1 MKWDFWSEKGEFRIL
16 KYDGSRLLGTI
27 RIVEEILVAL
37 NDRQL
42 KILKVID
49 DGNIT
54 GDDIVNATGSSMQML
69 SYYLNTMAEDGYL
82 KVAKVYDNA
91 TREFLVVRAYLTDE
105 GKASL
110 VNAGLSSAAIAASGM
125 DSTTNPNVF
134 DPTTLDYGRLGQ
146 SIAQIQSNIQ
156 FIPDNR
162 RELIE
167 VYLDDIQSEVN
178 IVYRRK
184 LVRIKAYFFAILNA
198 VSPVLKQVPDLE
210 KLRAPLQSIAAQL
223 QISIRLPD

>member
-1 MKWDFWSEKGEFRIL
+1 M
-16 KYDGSRLLGTI
+16 
-27 RIVEEILVAL
+27 AL

-69 SYYLNTMAEDGYL
+69 SYYLNTMADDGYL

-110 VNAGLSSAAIAASGM
+110 VNAGLSSAAIAASGID
-125 DSTTNPNVF
+125 DSTTNLNLTPF
-134 DPTTLDYGRLGQ
+134 DPATLDYGRLGQ
-146 SIAQIQSNIQ
+146 SIAQIQSQIQ

-167 VYLDDIQSEVN
+167 VYLDDLQSEVN

-198 VSPVLKQVPDLE
+198 VSPVLKQVPDLD

-223 QISIRLPD
+223 QIPIRLPD

>member
-1 MKWDFWSEKGEFRIL
+1 M
-16 KYDGSRLLGTI
+16 
-27 RIVEEILVAL
+27 AL

-69 SYYLNTMAEDGYL
+69 SYYLNTMADDGYL

-110 VNAGLSSAAIAASGM
+110 VSAGLSSAAIAASG
-125 DSTTNPNVF
+125 STTDSAPGPF

-167 VYLDDIQSEVN
+167 VYLDDLQSEVN

-198 VSPVLKQVPDLE
+198 VSPVLKQVPDLD
-210 KLRAPLQSIAAQL
+210 KLRAPLQSIAVQL
-223 QISIRLPD
+223 QIPIRLPD

>member
-1 MKWDFWSEKGEFRIL
+1 M
-16 KYDGSRLLGTI
+16 
-27 RIVEEILVAL
+27 AL

-69 SYYLNTMAEDGYL
+69 SYYLNTMADDGYL

-125 DSTTNPNVF
+125 DSTPNQNAAPF
-134 DPTTLDYGRLGQ
+134 DPATLDYGRLGQ

-167 VYLDDIQSEVN
+167 VYLDDLQSEVN

-198 VSPVLKQVPDLE
+198 VSPVLKQVPDLD

-223 QISIRLPD
+223 QIPIRLPD

>member
-1 MKWDFWSEKGEFRIL
+1 M
-16 KYDGSRLLGTI
+16 
-27 RIVEEILVAL
+27 AL

-69 SYYLNTMAEDGYL
+69 SYYLNTMADDGYL

-110 VNAGLSSAAIAASGM
+110 VNAGLSSAAIASSGM
-125 DSTTNPNVF
+125 DSTTNPNPAPL
-134 DPTTLDYGRLGQ
+134 DPATLDYGRLGQ

-167 VYLDDIQSEVN
+167 VYLDDLQSEVN

-198 VSPVLKQVPDLE
+198 VSPVLKQVPDLD

-223 QISIRLPD
+223 QIPIRLPD

>member
-1 MKWDFWSEKGEFRIL
+1 M
-16 KYDGSRLLGTI
+16 
-27 RIVEEILVAL
+27 AL

-69 SYYLNTMAEDGYL
+69 SYYLNTMADDGYL

-105 GKASL
+105 GKTSL
-110 VNAGLSSAAIAASGM
+110 VNAGLSSAAIAASGID
-125 DSTTNPNVF
+125 DSTTNLNLTPF
-134 DPTTLDYGRLGQ
+134 DPATLDYGRLGQ
-146 SIAQIQSNIQ
+146 SIAQIQSQIQ

-167 VYLDDIQSEVN
+167 VYLDDLQSEVN

-198 VSPVLKQVPDLE
+198 VSPVLKQVPDLD

-223 QISIRLPD
+223 QIPIRLPD

>member
-1 MKWDFWSEKGEFRIL
+1 M
-16 KYDGSRLLGTI
+16 
-27 RIVEEILVAL
+27 AL

-69 SYYLNTMAEDGYL
+69 SYYLNTMADDGYL

-110 VNAGLSSAAIAASGM
+110 VNAGLSSAAIAASGID
-125 DSTTNPNVF
+125 DSTTNLNLTPF
-134 DPTTLDYGRLGQ
+134 DPATLDYGRLGQ
-146 SIAQIQSNIQ
+146 SIAQIQSQIQ

-167 VYLDDIQSEVN
+167 VYLDDLQSEVN

-198 VSPVLKQVPDLE
+198 VSPVLKQVPDLD
-210 KLRAPLQSIAAQL
+210 KLRVPLQSIAAQL
-223 QISIRLPD
+223 QIPIRLPD

>member
-1 MKWDFWSEKGEFRIL
+1 M
-16 KYDGSRLLGTI
+16 
-27 RIVEEILVAL
+27 AL

-42 KILKVID
+42 KILKVIE

-69 SYYLNTMAEDGYL
+69 SYYLNTMADDGYL

-110 VNAGLSSAAIAASGM
+110 VRAGLSSAAIAASGM
-125 DSTTNPNVF
+125 ADSATNPNPTPF
-134 DPTTLDYGRLGQ
+134 DPATLDYGRLGQ

-167 VYLDDIQSEVN
+167 VYLDDLQSEVN

-210 KLRAPLQSIAAQL
+210 KLRAPLQSISAQL
-223 QISIRLPD
+223 QIPIRLPD

>member
-1 MKWDFWSEKGEFRIL
+1 M
-16 KYDGSRLLGTI
+16 
-27 RIVEEILVAL
+27 AL

-69 SYYLNTMAEDGYL
+69 SYYLNTMADDGYL

-110 VNAGLSSAAIAASGM
+110 VRAGLSS
-125 DSTTNPNVF
+125 DSTINSNPATF
-134 DPTTLDYGRLGQ
+134 DPLTLDYGRLGQ

-156 FIPDNR
+156 FIPDLR
-162 RELIE
+162 REFVE
-167 VYLDDIQSEVN
+167 VYLDDLQSEVN

-184 LVRIKAYFFAILNA
+184 LVRIKAYFLAILNA

-223 QISIRLPD
+223 QIVIRLPD

>member
-1 MKWDFWSEKGEFRIL
+1 M
-16 KYDGSRLLGTI
+16 
-27 RIVEEILVAL
+27 AL

-69 SYYLNTMAEDGYL
+69 SYYLNTMADDGYL

-110 VNAGLSSAAIAASGM
+110 VGAGLSSN
-125 DSTTNPNVF
+125 STTNSNPTTF
-134 DPTTLDYGRLGQ
+134 DPATLDYGRLGQ

-156 FIPDNR
+156 FIPDHR
-162 RELIE
+162 REFVE
-167 VYLDDIQSEVN
+167 VYLDDLQSEVN

-184 LVRIKAYFFAILNA
+184 LVRIKAYFLAILNA
-198 VSPVLKQVPDLE
+198 VSPVLKQIPDLD

-223 QISIRLPD
+223 QIVIRLPD

>member
-1 MKWDFWSEKGEFRIL
+1 M
-16 KYDGSRLLGTI
+16 
-27 RIVEEILVAL
+27 AL

-69 SYYLNTMAEDGYL
+69 SYYLNTMADDGYL

-110 VNAGLSSAAIAASGM
+110 VNAGLSSAAIAASGID
-125 DSTTNPNVF
+125 DSTTNLNLTPF
-134 DPTTLDYGRLGQ
+134 DPATLDYGRLGQ
-146 SIAQIQSNIQ
+146 SIAQIQSQIQ

-167 VYLDDIQSEVN
+167 VYLDDLQSEVN

-198 VSPVLKQVPDLE
+198 VSPVLKQVPDLN
-210 KLRAPLQSIAAQL
+210 KLRVPLQSIAAQL
-223 QISIRLPD
+223 QIPIRLPD

>member
-1 MKWDFWSEKGEFRIL
+1 M
-16 KYDGSRLLGTI
+16 
-27 RIVEEILVAL
+27 AL

-69 SYYLNTMAEDGYL
+69 SYYLNTMADDGYL

-110 VNAGLSSAAIAASGM
+110 VNAGLSAAAIAASGIT
-125 DSTTNPNVF
+125 DSTTNPNPAVF
-134 DPTTLDYGRLGQ
+134 DPATLDYGRLGQ

-156 FIPDNR
+156 FIPDHR
-162 RELIE
+162 RELME
-167 VYLDDIQSEVN
+167 VYLDDLQSEVN

-223 QISIRLPD
+223 QIPIRLPD

>member
-1 MKWDFWSEKGEFRIL
+1 M
-16 KYDGSRLLGTI
+16 
-27 RIVEEILVAL
+27 AL

-69 SYYLNTMAEDGYL
+69 SYYLNTMADDGYL

-110 VNAGLSSAAIAASGM
+110 VNAGLSSAIAASGM
-125 DSTTNPNVF
+125 DATTNPSPAVF
-134 DPTTLDYGRLGQ
+134 DPATLDYGRLGQ

-198 VSPVLKQVPDLE
+198 VSPVLKQVPDLD
-210 KLRAPLQSIAAQL
+210 KLRAPLQSIATQL
-223 QISIRLPD
+223 QIPIRLPD

>member
-1 MKWDFWSEKGEFRIL
+1 M
-16 KYDGSRLLGTI
+16 
-27 RIVEEILVAL
+27 AL

-42 KILKVID
+42 KILKVIE

-69 SYYLNTMAEDGYL
+69 SYYLNTMADDGYL

-110 VNAGLSSAAIAASGM
+110 VRAGLSSAAIAASGM
-125 DSTTNPNVF
+125 ADSTTNPNPAPF
-134 DPTTLDYGRLGQ
+134 DPATLDYGRLGQ

-167 VYLDDIQSEVN
+167 VYLDDLQSEVN

-223 QISIRLPD
+223 QIPIRLPD

>member
-1 MKWDFWSEKGEFRIL
+1 M
-16 KYDGSRLLGTI
+16 
-27 RIVEEILVAL
+27 AL

-69 SYYLNTMAEDGYL
+69 SYYLNTMADDGYL

-110 VNAGLSSAAIAASGM
+110 VRAGLSAKA
-125 DSTTNPNVF
+125 TTTPNPATF
-134 DPTTLDYGRLGQ
+134 DPSTLDYGRLGQ

-156 FIPDNR
+156 FIPDQR
-162 RELIE
+162 REFVE
-167 VYLDDIQSEVN
+167 VYLDDLQSEVN

-184 LVRIKAYFFAILNA
+184 LVRIKAYFLAILNA
-198 VSPVLKQVPDLE
+198 VSPVLKQVPDLD

-223 QISIRLPD
+223 QIVIRLPD

>member
-1 MKWDFWSEKGEFRIL
+1 M
-16 KYDGSRLLGTI
+16 
-27 RIVEEILVAL
+27 AL

-69 SYYLNTMAEDGYL
+69 SYYLNTMADDGYL

-110 VNAGLSSAAIAASGM
+110 VGAGLSSN
-125 DSTTNPNVF
+125 STTDSNPKTF
-134 DPTTLDYGRLGQ
+134 DPATLDYGRLGQ

-156 FIPDNR
+156 FIPDPR
-162 RELIE
+162 REFVE
-167 VYLDDIQSEVN
+167 VYLDDLQSEVN

-184 LVRIKAYFFAILNA
+184 LVRIKAYFLAILNA
-198 VSPVLKQVPDLE
+198 VSPVLKQVPDLD

-223 QISIRLPD
+223 QIVIRLPD

>member
-1 MKWDFWSEKGEFRIL
+1 M
-16 KYDGSRLLGTI
+16 
-27 RIVEEILVAL
+27 AL

-69 SYYLNTMAEDGYL
+69 SYYLNTMADDGYL

-105 GKASL
+105 GKTSL
-110 VNAGLSSAAIAASGM
+110 VNAGLSSAAIAASGID
-125 DSTTNPNVF
+125 DSTTNLNLTPF
-134 DPTTLDYGRLGQ
+134 DPATLDYGRLGQ
-146 SIAQIQSNIQ
+146 SIAQIQSQIQ

-167 VYLDDIQSEVN
+167 VYLDDLQSEVN

-198 VSPVLKQVPDLE
+198 VSPVLKQVPDLD
-210 KLRAPLQSIAAQL
+210 KLRVPLQSIAAQL
-223 QISIRLPD
+223 QIPIRLPD

>member
-1 MKWDFWSEKGEFRIL
+1 M
-16 KYDGSRLLGTI
+16 
-27 RIVEEILVAL
+27 AL

-42 KILKVID
+42 KILKVIE

-69 SYYLNTMAEDGYL
+69 SYYLNTMADDGYL

-110 VNAGLSSAAIAASGM
+110 VRAGLSSAAIAASGIT
-125 DSTTNPNVF
+125 DSTTNPNPAPF
-134 DPTTLDYGRLGQ
+134 DPATLDYGRLGQ

-167 VYLDDIQSEVN
+167 VYLDDLQSEVN

-223 QISIRLPD
+223 QIPIRLPD

>member
-1 MKWDFWSEKGEFRIL
+1 M
-16 KYDGSRLLGTI
+16 
-27 RIVEEILVAL
+27 AL

-69 SYYLNTMAEDGYL
+69 SYYLNTMADDGYL

-110 VNAGLSSAAIAASGM
+110 VSAGLSSVAIAASGIT
-125 DSTTNPNVF
+125 DPTTNPNPAPF
-134 DPTTLDYGRLGQ
+134 DPATLDYGRLGQ

-156 FIPDNR
+156 FIPDHR
-162 RELIE
+162 RELME
-167 VYLDDIQSEVN
+167 VYLDDLQSEVN

-223 QISIRLPD
+223 QIPIRLPD

>member
-1 MKWDFWSEKGEFRIL
+1 M
-16 KYDGSRLLGTI
+16 
-27 RIVEEILVAL
+27 AL

-49 DGNIT
+49 EGNIT

-69 SYYLNTMAEDGYL
+69 SYYLNTMADDGYL

-105 GKASL
+105 GKTSL
-110 VNAGLSSAAIAASGM
+110 VNAGLSSAAIASSGM
-125 DSTTNPNVF
+125 DSTTNPNPAPF
-134 DPTTLDYGRLGQ
+134 DPATLDYGRLGQ
-146 SIAQIQSNIQ
+146 SVAQIQSNIQ

-167 VYLDDIQSEVN
+167 VYLDDLQSEVN

-184 LVRIKAYFFAILNA
+184 LVRIKAYFFEILNA
-198 VSPVLKQVPDLE
+198 VSPVLKQVPDLD
-210 KLRAPLQSIAAQL
+210 KLRAPLKSIAVQL
-223 QISIRLPD
+223 QIPIRLPD

>member
-1 MKWDFWSEKGEFRIL
+1 M
-16 KYDGSRLLGTI
+16 
-27 RIVEEILVAL
+27 AL

-42 KILKVID
+42 RILKVID

-69 SYYLNTMAEDGYL
+69 SYYLNTMADDGYL

-110 VNAGLSSAAIAASGM
+110 VRAGLSSETIAAQGVN
-125 DSTTNPNVF
+125 STTNSNPATF
-134 DPTTLDYGRLGQ
+134 DPSTLDYGRLGQ

-156 FIPDNR
+156 FIPDHR
-162 RELIE
+162 REFVE
-167 VYLDDIQSEVN
+167 VYLDDLQSEVN

-198 VSPVLKQVPDLE
+198 VSPVFKQIPDLE

-223 QISIRLPD
+223 QIAIRLPD

>member
-1 MKWDFWSEKGEFRIL
+1 M
-16 KYDGSRLLGTI
+16 
-27 RIVEEILVAL
+27 AL

-42 KILKVID
+42 KILKVIA

-69 SYYLNTMAEDGYL
+69 SYYLNTMADDGYL

-110 VNAGLSSAAIAASGM
+110 VSAGLSSAAIAASGM
-125 DSTTNPNVF
+125 DSTTHPNPTVF
-134 DPTTLDYGRLGQ
+134 DPATLDYGRLGQ

-167 VYLDDIQSEVN
+167 VYLDDLQSEVN

-198 VSPVLKQVPDLE
+198 VSPVLKQVPDLD

-223 QISIRLPD
+223 QIPIRLPD